1 MKMVILLAEV
11 VVMSAP
17 WCPQCGSDMHKKRSG
32 SGWYWWC
39 DKCQC
44 GEEEYDDEGI
54 DYEDR
59 LMIRFSLLLQI
70 PHILVKQIL
79 HRLCTPTRPKARDR
93 AVIRYRL
100 VP

>member
-1 MKMVILLAEV
+1 
-11 VVMSAP
+11 MSAP

-59 LMIRFSLLLQI
+59 LSAEDAADIWMSSGQDEDYTFGYSEEELRNTL
-70 PHILVKQIL
+70 
-79 HRLCTPTRPKARDR
+79 
-93 AVIRYRL
+93 
-100 VP
+100 